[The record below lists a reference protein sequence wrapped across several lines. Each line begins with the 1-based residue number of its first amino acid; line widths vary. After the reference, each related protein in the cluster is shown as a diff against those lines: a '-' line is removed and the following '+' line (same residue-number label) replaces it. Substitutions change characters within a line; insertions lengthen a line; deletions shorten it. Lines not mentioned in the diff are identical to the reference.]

1 MWFNNSCTDASVF
14 CSYLDLPGSLN
25 STHCNSPNQVKKI
38 SSKRNR
44 LEQALGPIDIQSV
57 RLTVSPAEEY
67 FKHYMLLME
76 KETSLD
82 KLGGMNW
89 RLVGCLALSWVIC
102 FACLIKGVKSAGKVG

>member
-1 MWFNNSCTDASVF
+1 MAT
-14 CSYLDLPGSLN
+14 
-25 STHCNSPNQVKKI
+25 TH
-38 SSKRNR
+38 SSK
-44 LEQALGPIDIQSV
+44 LKQALGPIDIQSV

-102 FACLIKGVKSAGKVG
+102 CACLIKGVKSAGKVGSLKCSGD

>member
-1 MWFNNSCTDASVF
+1 MQPTKSGEDLIKVASAT
-14 CSYLDLPGSLN
+14 
-25 STHCNSPNQVKKI
+25 TH
-38 SSKRNR
+38 SSR
-44 LEQALGPIDIQSV
+44 LKQALGPIDIQAV

-102 FACLIKGVKSAGKVG
+102 CACLIKGVKSAGKVGSLKCSGD